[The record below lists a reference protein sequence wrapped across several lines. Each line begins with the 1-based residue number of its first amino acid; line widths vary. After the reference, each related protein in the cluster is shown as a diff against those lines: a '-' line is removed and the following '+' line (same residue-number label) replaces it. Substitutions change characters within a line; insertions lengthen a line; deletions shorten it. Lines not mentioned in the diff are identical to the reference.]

1 MYLSQTQQKKI
12 KTLSSKRYRQ
22 KWGLFKIERKKII
35 KEALKN
41 QIYPLQFLVATKE
54 AVQENEWLESNAN
67 KIFIASE
74 SQIKGLSSY
83 QSMSNLMGIF
93 KTEKKTKNE
102 EKIDGWSIALW
113 DIQDP
118 SNLGAI
124 LRIADWYNVGK
135 VYCSKS
141 TVDIFNP
148 KAIDASMGSF
158 LRVDVQYTDLRKLIA
173 NSKHPVYQARLEG
186 KSVYHLKKE
195 KGIIL
200 IGNEGNGLP
209 EDIIG
214 SNLHNIQ
221 IPRLGRAESLNAS
234 VACGIL
240 VDRLVANC

>member
-41 QIYPLQFLVATKE
+41 QLYPLQFLVATKE
-54 AVQENEWLESNAN
+54 ALQENEWFESYAN
-67 KIFIASE
+67 QVLVASE
-74 SQIKGLSSY
+74 RQIKSMSSY
-83 QSMSNLMGIF
+83 QSMSNMMGIF

-102 EKIDGWSIALW
+102 GKTEGWSIALW

-118 SNLGAI
+118 TNLGAI

-158 LRVDVQYTDLRKLIA
+158 LRVDIQYSDLRKLIA
-173 NSKHPVYQARLEG
+173 HSKQPVYQARLEG
-186 KSVYHLKKE
+186 KSVYHQKKE

-209 EDIIG
+209 EDIVG

-221 IPRLGRAESLNAS
+221 IPKLGKAESLNAA